1 MYRSFVFSSA
11 LLLLF
16 SACSPRPDSDDKPKP
31 AAESKTEAITPGE
44 VRLTPEQIK
53 INQIQVADVRE
64 ASVSPTIPAMG
75 HVRARAGGVAEV
87 YSPFAGRLLSEKA
100 LPQPGDV
107 VTKGQTIA
115 EVEQQFMAGEKL
127 QIVSTSI
134 QLQAEIDQAQH
145 ELELKNADQLRSQQL
160 YEGGASPLKQLQSA
174 KFDVQQA
181 ETKLESAKRAKQE
194 YDAAQSPINASP
206 RQAVIVAP
214 ISGTVLAVDAAV
226 GQQVDPARKILTV
239 ADLSTVWVEAAVHE
253 RDFPL
258 ARAARQAEIAGPTA
272 PGKLKGS
279 LVTIGNI
286 VDPQSRTIPMIFAV
300 PNPIA
305 SLKLEMMVDVQIP
318 SSGVAV
324 KALVIPQ
331 SALLSGDGGAS
342 VYVEV
347 QPGTYRPRAV
357 EAGQRSGDMV
367 VIVSGVSKGERVV
380 TVGAQSLRSEAR
392 KDEIP
397 VDEDDK
403 DKAKDKKEK

>member
-1 MYRSFVFSSA
+1 
-11 LLLLF
+11 
-16 SACSPRPDSDDKPKP
+16 
-31 AAESKTEAITPGE
+31 
-44 VRLTPEQIK
+44 
-53 INQIQVADVRE
+53 
-64 ASVSPTIPAMG
+64 
-75 HVRARAGGVAEV
+75 
-87 YSPFAGRLLSEKA
+87 
-100 LPQPGDV
+100 
-107 VTKGQTIA
+107 
-115 EVEQQFMAGEKL
+115 MAGEKL

-145 ELELKNADQLRSQQL
+145 ELELKNAEQLRSQQL

-258 ARAARQAEIAGPTA
+258 ARAARQAEIAA
-272 PGKLKGS
+272 PAELGKALKGS

-300 PNPIA
+300 ANPTA

-367 VIVSGVSKGERVV
+367 VIVSGVSMGEKIV

-403 DKAKDKKEK
+403 DKEKDKKEK